1 MALVSETGS
10 AADVAKGPMDRRAL
24 NPAGWI
30 LAAAA
35 ALVAVAVL
43 FLYSDYRSAAQH
55 HRNTLLER
63 GEAMGEALTA
73 GMRAQGRMARARG
86 DRINVL
92 FEEAARIPGV
102 LGVRL
107 SRSDGTAVNEFGAV
121 TNLPSPLP
129 GAPLWEGTSVTMAV
143 AAELPPLDDPHV
155 GESHGGPWQA
165 TPATESLP
173 TGSYV
178 ITLALDAKSVYGEV
192 LRERVRFGAALL
204 VTVCAVAAAAGLL
217 LLQTHRLALESDLA
231 RTRELAAENERLAQL
246 GAGLAHETKNP
257 LNVVRG
263 LAQRIADT
271 TALPNEAHADATCIV
286 DEVDRTVGHINGFL
300 TLSRP
305 KAAQL
310 APLPLDPFLHELVSL
325 VRPEAETK
333 GIALEVISHGETILA
348 DVELLRRGM
357 LNLVI
362 NALRACRPACR
373 VRIEA
378 STNGPLTDLCV
389 TDDGCGIAPEDITHV
404 KEPYFSRFEGGTGL
418 GLAIVDQIARAHAVT
433 LVVLPR
439 QGGGTCARLNGF
451 RNVE

>member
-1 MALVSETGS
+1 MS
-10 AADVAKGPMDRRAL
+10 RRAPK
-24 NPAGWI
+24 PAGWI
-30 LAAAA
+30 LAAAT

-43 FLYSDYRSAAQH
+43 FLYSDYRSAAQR

-63 GEAMGEALTA
+63 GEALGEALTA

-92 FEEAARIPGV
+92 YEEAARIPGV

-107 SRSDGTAVNEFGAV
+107 SRSDGTTVNEHGTV
-121 TNLPSPLP
+121 KDLPSPP
-129 GAPLWEGTSVTMAV
+129 PDTPLWEGASVTMAV
-143 AAELPPLDDPHV
+143 AAELPPLDDPHT

-165 TPATESLP
+165 VPTAESLP

-178 ITLALDAKSVYGEV
+178 ITMALDATSVHRDV
-192 LRERVRFGAALL
+192 LHERVRFGVAL
-204 VTVCAVAAAAGLL
+204 VVAVCAVAAAVGLL

-231 RTRELAAENERLAQL
+231 LTRELAAENERLAQL

-263 LAQRIADT
+263 LAQRIVDT
-271 TALPNEAHADATCIV
+271 TAVANDAHTDATCIV
-286 DEVDRTVGHINGFL
+286 DEVDRTVGHINAFL

-310 APLPLDPFLHELVSL
+310 APLPLDPFLNELVSL
-325 VRPEAETK
+325 VRPEAEAK
-333 GIALEVISHGETILA
+333 GITLEVISSGEAILVDA
-348 DVELLRRGM
+348 ELLRRGM
-357 LNLVI
+357 LNLLI

-373 VRIEA
+373 VRVEA
-378 STNGPLTDLCV
+378 LTNGTYTDLCV

-418 GLAIVDQIARAHAVT
+418 GLAIVEQIARAHAAT
-433 LVVLPR
+433 LVILPR
-439 QGGGTCARLNGF
+439 QGGGTRARLNGF
-451 RNVE
+451 RKVE